1 MHVRDIQTTLPDDA
15 IIHVRTESGLV
26 EIEVDDR
33 NEMVRVQLDQHKV
46 ALLLSALAQ
55 ALAII
60 VRKGGSN
67 ERT

>member
-1 MHVRDIQTTLPDDA
+1 MHVRDIHPTQPDNA

-33 NEMVRVQLDQHKV
+33 EKMVRVTLDQHKV

-55 ALAII
+55 ALVI
-60 VRKGGSN
+60 VGRNGGSN